1 MKDPSRLQVS
11 MICHLLHSNH
21 SVLLKHR
28 VVTVIGHNGSPGQV
42 DTVWLDLEKWI
53 ESYLTV
59 RSASAIISLFT
70 NGQDALAIS
79 VMRALQAP
87 IK

>member
-1 MKDPSRLQVS
+1 MKDPSRSQVS
-11 MICHLLHSNH
+11 MICHLLRSNH
-21 SVLLKHR
+21 SGLLKHR

-59 RSASAIISLFT
+59 RSASAIISLLT
-70 NGQDALAIS
+70 NGQHVLAIT
-79 VMRALQAP
+79 VMRALNCP
-87 IK
+87 LK